1 MVDIINFISSMFFLF
16 IDLCISKILLQLHE
30 ERSFVNWMRKNNAI
44 YTGEEYHFRLGI
56 FLSNKRFVENYNK
69 DKTHLSKVAMNKFAC
84 YTRAE
89 YQSLLGVIPQL
100 SQSKPNSKIN
110 LIQKKDDPESL
121 DWREKGAVNS
131 VKDQGSCG
139 ACWAFSAIAAEE
151 GAYFVSSG
159 TLYSLSEQNLVDCT
173 ITCLGCNGGLPE
185 LGLGQAL
192 NRQNHKFALE
202 SDYPYVGYQ
211 QSCQF
216 DQSNAVAD
224 ISAITMYREE
234 KYIQPNLIK
243 WGPTS
248 VCIDAS
254 GQGFML
260 YTSGIYKGSDC
271 GHQQNHAVCVV
282 GYGVEDENQ
291 YWIVRNSWGKAWGEY
306 GYVRMLRNI
315 NVCNIQG
322 TITGIEI

>member
-1 MVDIINFISSMFFLF
+1 MLFLF
-16 IDLCISKILLQLHE
+16 IDLCLSKVILQLHE
-30 ERSFVNWMRKNNAI
+30 ERSFLNWMRKNNDY
-44 YTGEEYHFRLGI
+44 YTGDEYHFRLGI
-56 FLSNKRFVENYNK
+56 FLANQRFVESYNK
-69 DKTHLSKVAMNKFAC
+69 DSTRTSKVAMNKFAC

-89 YQSLLGVIPQL
+89 YNSLLGVIPQL
-100 SQSKPNSKIN
+100 SHSKSSSKPITNKN
-110 LIQKKDDPESL
+110 DPESL
-121 DWREKGAVNS
+121 DWRDKGAVNT

-139 ACWAFSAIAAEE
+139 SCWAFSAIAAEE

-159 TLYSLSEQNLVDCT
+159 TLYRLSEQNLVDCASS
-173 ITCLGCNGGLPE
+173 CLGCNGGLPE

-192 NRQNHKFALE
+192 NNQGRKFALE
-202 SDYPYVGYQ
+202 SDYPYVGHQ
-211 QSCQF
+211 QSCNF
-216 DQSNAVAD
+216 DQSKAVAD

-260 YTSGIYKGSDC
+260 YTSGIYMGTDC
-271 GHQQNHAVCVV
+271 RKLQNHAVCVV
-282 GYGVEDENQ
+282 GYGTENDTP
-291 YWIVRNSWGKAWGEY
+291 YWIVRNSWGKSWGES
-306 GYVRMLRNI
+306 GYIRMIRDV

>member
-1 MVDIINFISSMFFLF
+1 MFFLL
-16 IDLCISKILLQLHE
+16 IDLCFSKILLQPHE
-30 ERSFVNWMRKNNAI
+30 ERSFLNWMRSNNAF
-44 YTGEEYHFRLGI
+44 YTGDEYHFRLGI
-56 FLSNKRFVENYNK
+56 FLSNKRFVEDFNK
-69 DKTHLSKVAMNKFAC
+69 DSTHLSKVSLGKFAC

-89 YQSLLGVIPQL
+89 YQALLGVIPQV
-100 SQSKPNSKIN
+100 SQNKPNTKVN
-110 LIQKKDDPESL
+110 LIQNNDDPDSL
-121 DWREKGAVNS
+121 DWRTKGAVNT

-139 ACWAFSAIAAEE
+139 SCWAFSAIAAEE

-159 TLYSLSEQNLVDCT
+159 KLYRLSEQNLVDCT
-173 ITCLGCNGGLPE
+173 TTCYGCQGGLPE

-192 NRQNHKFALE
+192 NSQNRKFALE

-211 QSCQF
+211 QSCLF
-216 DQSNAVAD
+216 DQSKAVAD

-254 GQGFML
+254 GASFML
-260 YTSGIYKGSDC
+260 YDGGIYKGSDC
-271 GHQQNHAVCVV
+271 RTAQNHAVCVV
-282 GYGVEDENQ
+282 GYGTEGENP
-291 YWIVRNSWGKAWGEY
+291 YWIVRNSWGPSWGEA
-306 GYVRMLRNI
+306 GYIRMLRNV